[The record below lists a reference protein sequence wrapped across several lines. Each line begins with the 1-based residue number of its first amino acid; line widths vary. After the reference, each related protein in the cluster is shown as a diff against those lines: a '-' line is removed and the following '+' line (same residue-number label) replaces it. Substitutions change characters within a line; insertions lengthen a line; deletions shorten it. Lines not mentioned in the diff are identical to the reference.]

1 MKRTLF
7 LFIVL
12 IGQLSVFA
20 QKEQDFA
27 TRFMDIHGNTYKE
40 LTCSTVSPFMME
52 QIMKLDTIGAN
63 RGLRKVLSQLKSI
76 KIVGAKCENIGDS
89 LFSKATDL
97 AKRNQKR
104 YKLYTNDKERQIYLR
119 QRNKIIVEMV
129 FITKQHD
136 DFSIVNLTGNMN
148 PSFLKELTNM

>member
-1 MKRTLF
+1 MKRY
-7 LFIVL
+7 L
-12 IGQLSVFA
+12 IIIALLICQLSVFA
-20 QKEQDFA
+20 QKEEDFA
-27 TRFMDIHGNTYKE
+27 TRFMDIHGKEYKE
-40 LTCSTVSPFMME
+40 LTCNTVSPFMME

-63 RGLRKVLSQLKSI
+63 RGLRKILSQLKSI
-76 KIVGAKCENIGDS
+76 QIVGAKGEAIGDS
-89 LFSKATDL
+89 LFYKATDL
-97 AKRNQKR
+97 AKRNKKR

-119 QRNKIIVEMV
+119 QRNQIIVEMV

>member
-1 MKRTLF
+1 MKRLLTILV
-7 LFIVL
+7 FIVW
-12 IGQLSVFA
+12 QLSLFA

-27 TRFMDIHGNTYKE
+27 TRFMDIHGKEYKE
-40 LTCSTVSPFMME
+40 LTCSTVSPYMME
-52 QIMKLDTIGAN
+52 QIMKLDTIDGHN
-63 RGLRKVLSQLKSI
+63 GLRKVLSQLKSI
-76 KIVGAKCENIGDS
+76 QIVGAKGETIGDS
-89 LFSKATDL
+89 LFFKATDL
-97 AKRNQKR
+97 AKRNKKR

-148 PSFLKELTNM
+148 QSFLEELTKM